1 MKTKNLVLGIALTTL
16 SSIAMAQIPAIPKTP
31 SVPETP
37 VLATP
42 TVPAVPTTPALPVAP
57 AMPTAGPSAAP
68 AVDSSKAVPVSDTLA
83 DNHFEKAVSAVGKA
97 DKKTAV
103 SELKLG
109 ITGLKNEVKN
119 NPGSLKDKLLG
130 QAGGL
135 EKMLPLAQSGG
146 LQGGVL
152 AKAVGMAKL
161 ALLHQR
167 VEKLLGG
174 AGSLTSKLAPL
185 TSNLKGLGGAM
196 SILGAAGK
204 GGESML
210 SGALGGLS
218 KLGQGGPMA
227 AAAEP
232 AVKGQIGNLLNFV
245 KGSM

>member
-1 MKTKNLVLGIALTTL
+1 M
-16 SSIAMAQIPAIPKTP
+16 
-31 SVPETP
+31 
-37 VLATP
+37 
-42 TVPAVPTTPALPVAP
+42 
-57 AMPTAGPSAAP
+57 
-68 AVDSSKAVPVSDTLA
+68 
-83 DNHFEKAVSAVGKA
+83 
-97 DKKTAV
+97 
-103 SELKLG
+103 
-109 ITGLKNEVKN
+109 
-119 NPGSLKDKLLG
+119 KDKLLG